1 MHASV
6 ANSPIPCYI
15 RRLCVAYSPMLYAAT
30 MPRTICH
37 KYAYAVIC
45 RHSGRFIL
53 PYDIVRGIVA
63 AYDMTRHMRV
73 ICLPT
78 PLCGIFSHV
87 IHMTPLWHI
96 LACYDASVAYSAIV
110 NTSLSLSLSLC
121 NMPPATMPRTICHK
135 YAYAVIWHI
144 TLSLIYGILYYMTY
158 MPYCII
164 LYLMLY
170 GIYGTY
176 VIYLSLSHMAYYI
189 IWHIWHIIL

>member
-6 ANSPIPCYI
+6 AYSPIPCYI

-53 PYDIVRGIVA
+53 PYYIVRGIVA

-87 IHMTPLWHI
+87 IYMTPLWHI

-135 YAYAVIWHI
+135 YAYAVICRH
-144 TLSLIYGILYYMTY
+144 TGRILYYLAHMAY
-158 MPYCII
+158 MAY
-164 LYLMLY
+164 YS
-170 GIYGTY
+170 
-176 VIYLSLSHMAYYI
+176 LSLSMAQYI
-189 IWHIWHIIL
+189 LRHIGAYRMWHNIICHICLCRII